1 MEIIP
6 TVKIVNRDGIK
17 AVKNGQKANKFA
29 SIPAEKKPSWIRVKA
44 SFDPKYK
51 LVKDQVASK
60 KLNTV
65 CEEAMCPNISECWSS
80 GTATFMLM
88 GSVCTRACKFCS
100 VDTGNPKG
108 WLDQEEPLK
117 TAKAV
122 RTMGLK
128 YVVLTSVNRDDLE
141 DGGAEHYAQ
150 TVQAIKN
157 LNPNTAVEALT
168 PDFKGIKSS
177 IDTIVNSGIE
187 VFAQN
192 LETVKRLTHPV
203 RDPRA
208 GYQQTLDVLYESKE
222 INKEVLTKTSLILGL
237 GETDE
242 EIEQAMDDLIDH
254 KVDILTLGQYLRPT
268 LNHLPV
274 ERWVTPEEFEKYRE
288 IGLSKGFLEVVSG
301 PMVRSSYRA
310 EQALQKNN
318 AGIELKTRTA

>member
-51 LVKDQVASK
+51 LVKNQVASK

-150 TVQAIKN
+150 TVQAIKD

-168 PDFKGIKSS
+168 PDFKGYEPALKIVFDAKPDIFSHNVECVERISKAVRAQANWKRSLGVLEKS
-177 IDTIVNSGIE
+177 IQYG
-187 VFAQN
+187 
-192 LETVKRLTHPV
+192 LR
-203 RDPRA
+203 
-208 GYQQTLDVLYESKE
+208 
-222 INKEVLTKTSLILGL
+222 TKTGIMVGL
-237 GETDE
+237 GEKTKE
-242 EIEQAMDDLIDH
+242 VKRTMKQVVDLGVQIFT
-254 KVDILTLGQYLRPT
+254 IGQYLQPT
-268 LNHLPV
+268 KNHLKVQEYVSKEQFEAYKEYGYSIGFKVV
-274 ERWVTPEEFEKYRE
+274 E
-288 IGLSKGFLEVVSG
+288 SG
-301 PMVRSSYRA
+301 PLVRSSYHA
-310 EQALQKNN
+310 DEQARMVFNN
-318 AGIELKTRTA
+318 G